1 MSKIIAGRFDQQ
13 AEIDSARAAFA
24 HAGIDPERIAS
35 FFVTPAG
42 QHDRYAL
49 GGDHDK
55 SRGAQDSDSGIA
67 AGGPVGGGTL
77 GLAVGAAAFPL
88 VGPAGLVAGAL
99 VGAHL
104 GTLVGSLN
112 QMDDDAGQNTNN
124 VRHAGMLFAVS
135 VADEHAAQQ
144 AITLLR
150 QLGARDIEQGQ
161 GQILGGDWPE
171 FDPTA
176 PPNLV
181 ESGSDIEGVDLNRP
195 ARAGL
200 DVT

>member
-13 AEIDSARAAFA
+13 TEIDSARTAFQQ
-24 HAGIDPERIAS
+24 AGIPAERIAS

-42 QHDRYAL
+42 QHDRFAL
-49 GGDHDK
+49 GGDDDK
-55 SRGAQDSDSGIA
+55 SRGAQSSDSGVA

-88 VGPAGLVAGAL
+88 VGPAGLIAGAL
-99 VGAHL
+99 VGAHI
-104 GTLVGSLN
+104 GTLVGSLS
-112 QMDDDAGQNTNN
+112 QMDDDGGQNTNA

-135 VADEHAAQQ
+135 VPDQATEQHAVA
-144 AITLLR
+144 LLR
-150 QLGARDIEQGQ
+150 DLGARDIEQSQ
-161 GQILGGDWPE
+161 GQILGGDWPD
-171 FDPTA
+171 FDPTR
-176 PPNLV
+176 PPQLV
-181 ESGSDIEGVDLNRP
+181 ATESNVDRVDFNRP

>member
-13 AEIDSARAAFA
+13 TEVDSARAAFQN
-24 HAGIDPERIAS
+24 AGIPAERIAS

-42 QHDRYAL
+42 QHDRFAL

-55 SRGAQDSDSGIA
+55 SRGAQSSDSGVA
-67 AGGPVGGGTL
+67 AGGPLGGGTL

-104 GTLVGSLN
+104 GNLVGSLN
-112 QMDDDAGQNTNN
+112 QMDDDAGQNTNA

-135 VADEHAAQQ
+135 VPDQATEQHAVA
-144 AITLLR
+144 LLR
-150 QLGARDIEQGQ
+150 ELGARDIEHGQ

-171 FDPTA
+171 FDPTLPPALVA
-176 PPNLV
+176 PDSNV
-181 ESGSDIEGVDLNRP
+181 DRVDLNRP
-195 ARAGL
+195 ARTSL